1 MAQMAP
7 ALTEATASP
16 ESSRKNSVDRHCSS
30 TLQGEL
36 KQETSGLG
44 LDLKLVSQNGLVRLI
59 SDNNIADISNTIK
72 PSEQNTPIVSRL
84 NGDFKGKSEMPNG
97 HCDDKLEKS
106 ATDMSS
112 YSAATEEKRNSS
124 LDLSRTCAS
133 TAKTSAGTCNTVS
146 EDEERNRVSQHPVA
160 NLDCGKAI
168 ISQRTAQTFRRQGKL
183 DGRAKRIETR
193 LRKLQARQ
201 LRDHVLQ
208 QLENLAEKRG
218 ESCDSSI
225 GNLEP
230 TRNSGVSAIPE
241 SKSASNVC
249 TELKADRA
257 GVKSTVPGNLA
268 TRAKHNS
275 GTTVDNVVKELERIS
290 AESFNAGEGNILT
303 DLRQQ
308 ADAVNSVENWS
319 SQIEFLES
327 IHDSD
332 VTEGS
337 SDEES
342 DEEGELRK
350 TKLRSDRAKLL
361 RRQYHVEE
369 GIIASHWS
377 WLQSQIINVER
388 QIRRYDDL
396 YKGGRL
402 RKGMV
407 KLQACTTNANIARG
421 SNDVDGNGIIKGIK
435 NSAVSVS
442 LEVAKSK
449 QYVDH
454 GKDSPKDPENHVL
467 NGVKRHLL
475 DTSLLNE
482 EDVPMKRY
490 RAVFATND
498 STDNKVC
505 GSFSSASNDV
515 FPQCARTRGVY
526 PVRKRRLVHLSHIR
540 QKPKPHSLLC
550 GCVTPTTPCLM
561 CSNSSRTL
569 PVVSF
574 SQTTPERVASLDGSF
589 HPVLSF
595 CTDIPLQLHFGAL
608 LQRGGFEKRT
618 KPQVL
623 RSTSQIVEKKKAP
636 VVPKTGKRHGQMAK
650 GTASSL
656 LSSTKLHN
664 QKYERKRGYSVSTPK
679 SASRA
684 SESRISQAEG
694 ARKKR
699 AAAISAAAQ
708 LQKRARSLS
717 LPTVVSSPSTPTS
730 TPSPTPNLTQSMPP
744 ASLSS
749 LLKKKKGSNA
759 FDINNIVIP
768 YSMASATRVEKLQYK
783 EIPTPSWRVNDVI
796 SEGDELKM
804 EVDHDQT
811 EKEKPEDTTDDVYIS
826 RHRLCEE
833 QERKRFL
840 GLIKKKRKRTSR
852 QSSEI
857 SFSDPQSPLGY
868 PDSQGGTPPG
878 TPICSTPLPT
888 VTGNSLPHS
897 NSFPAA
903 IPYPPASSLSPS
915 ATTTTTPTLIS
926 SMEKFHRSFSD
937 SKLPH
942 RRSSSTERSEKSLN
956 EEDVWPPVPPW
967 PDRTFPLSESDFSSL
982 KLPTPLPTPA
992 SSVPASP
999 SASSPGSPM
1008 CSPLASPAS
1017 DASSEK
1023 NEWTVK
1029 LVTDQGSSSD
1039 TGGAPRK
1046 GIVLKLAKR

>member
-72 PSEQNTPIVSRL
+72 PSEQNTPIVSRF

-303 DLRQQ
+303 NLRQQ

-350 TKLRSDRAKLL
+350 TKLRS
-361 RRQYHVEE
+361 
-369 GIIASHWS
+369 
-377 WLQSQIINVER
+377 ER
-388 QIRRYDDL
+388 
-396 YKGGRL
+396 
-402 RKGMV
+402 
-407 KLQACTTNANIARG
+407 
-421 SNDVDGNGIIKGIK
+421 
-435 NSAVSVS
+435 
-442 LEVAKSK
+442 
-449 QYVDH
+449 
-454 GKDSPKDPENHVL
+454 
-467 NGVKRHLL
+467 
-475 DTSLLNE
+475 
-482 EDVPMKRY
+482 
-490 RAVFATND
+490 
-498 STDNKVC
+498 
-505 GSFSSASNDV
+505 
-515 FPQCARTRGVY
+515 
-526 PVRKRRLVHLSHIR
+526 
-540 QKPKPHSLLC
+540 
-550 GCVTPTTPCLM
+550 
-561 CSNSSRTL
+561 
-569 PVVSF
+569 
-574 SQTTPERVASLDGSF
+574 
-589 HPVLSF
+589 
-595 CTDIPLQLHFGAL
+595 
-608 LQRGGFEKRT
+608 
-618 KPQVL
+618 
-623 RSTSQIVEKKKAP
+623 
-636 VVPKTGKRHGQMAK
+636 
-650 GTASSL
+650 
-656 LSSTKLHN
+656 
-664 QKYERKRGYSVSTPK
+664 
-679 SASRA
+679 
-684 SESRISQAEG
+684 
-694 ARKKR
+694 
-699 AAAISAAAQ
+699 
-708 LQKRARSLS
+708 
-717 LPTVVSSPSTPTS
+717 
-730 TPSPTPNLTQSMPP
+730 
-744 ASLSS
+744 
-749 LLKKKKGSNA
+749 
-759 FDINNIVIP
+759 
-768 YSMASATRVEKLQYK
+768 
-783 EIPTPSWRVNDVI
+783 
-796 SEGDELKM
+796 
-804 EVDHDQT
+804 
-811 EKEKPEDTTDDVYIS
+811 
-826 RHRLCEE
+826 
-833 QERKRFL
+833 
-840 GLIKKKRKRTSR
+840 
-852 QSSEI
+852 
-857 SFSDPQSPLGY
+857 
-868 PDSQGGTPPG
+868 
-878 TPICSTPLPT
+878 
-888 VTGNSLPHS
+888 
-897 NSFPAA
+897 
-903 IPYPPASSLSPS
+903 
-915 ATTTTTPTLIS
+915 
-926 SMEKFHRSFSD
+926 
-937 SKLPH
+937 
-942 RRSSSTERSEKSLN
+942 
-956 EEDVWPPVPPW
+956 
-967 PDRTFPLSESDFSSL
+967 
-982 KLPTPLPTPA
+982 
-992 SSVPASP
+992 
-999 SASSPGSPM
+999 
-1008 CSPLASPAS
+1008 
-1017 DASSEK
+1017 
-1023 NEWTVK
+1023 
-1029 LVTDQGSSSD
+1029 
-1039 TGGAPRK
+1039 
-1046 GIVLKLAKR
+1046 

>member
-257 GVKSTVPGNLA
+257 GVKSTVPGNLT

-303 DLRQQ
+303 DLKQQ
-308 ADAVNSVENWS
+308 ADAVNSLENWS

-350 TKLRSDRAKLL
+350 TKLRSERAKLL

-421 SNDVDGNGIIKGIK
+421 SNDVDGNGIIKCIK

-490 RAVFATND
+490 RAVFTTND

-811 EKEKPEDTTDDVYIS
+811 EKEETEDTTDDVYIS

-915 ATTTTTPTLIS
+915 ATTTPTPTLVS

-942 RRSSSTERSEKSLN
+942 RRSSSTERSEKSLY